1 MGSLP
6 IVFGRKNLG
15 NVTKVFVNDSF
26 GIVARTIWFC
36 FPNSLVR
43 ISPGKM
49 GQGNPYQR
57 VRETKPKSL
66 GNNLEGIIY
75 EDLGFISQIFLP
87 KMTGNDPMPCCFVY
101 VIAPQVWAK
110 IYPPFSY
117 QERCITKKLIFMLS
131 VIGDKIS
138 QRKEGKLYELQ
149 NVQIST

>member
-6 IVFGRKNLG
+6 VVFGRKNLG

-26 GIVARTIWFC
+26 GIVALTLC
-36 FPNSLVR
+36 PLVR

-49 GQGNPYQR
+49 GQGNPYQS

-87 KMTGNDPMPCCFVY
+87 KMTGNDPMPCGFVY
-101 VIAPQVWAK
+101 VIIP
-110 IYPPFSY
+110 
-117 QERCITKKLIFMLS
+117 
-131 VIGDKIS
+131 
-138 QRKEGKLYELQ
+138 
-149 NVQIST
+149 